1 MDYRCATGTR
11 YDDDVLE
18 NEKGLF
24 GATANDHKGAS
35 KRGAPCTRGTA
46 MSFGFRRRPTTG
58 IPVPIT
64 NYATDLTLLH
74 PRSKSAGPE
83 QTRRRDDDITYQAV
97 QNSSSGRSTP
107 RLAPPKKEAT
117 GVSTRT
123 NRFGYRQAQG
133 RYTNKVGDICNSH
146 SVSHYNQE
154 RLQQQQQQQ
163 QHQQQQYYHQQQQHQ
178 QHESHV
184 PKQQNRVVQVYNV
197 ATGSKLRASSAN
209 VSSTHNNSGSNNNTI
224 NNDANR
230 RVSGIPESVTRYT
243 LHASHLP
250 LPQYAVRMNDT
261 NSKIAKTVANQS
273 RKISTDSKSSA
284 SSKEGSGTEDSGVS
298 SHQSCPGESERAEGY
313 DYLDVST
320 TATSRRAFGRGRNLK
335 MVVNGKSFDVRDVG
349 DDDSTVTE
357 ISVIPLPK
365 CFASPNLNTGLVRER
380 ATQYQRIVNKDNRY
394 TSSITSMSTT
404 SSEGYDEGLGEEK
417 VYKDRSRTEKIP
429 SIKSDFSLPSSDDPE
444 YGHGEAMADEYSLS
458 SSDECQRSN
467 SNSTQ
472 HIKTISDAAKNGNL
486 PKSTLRSVLLTI
498 EDPAFAAAAATSTA
512 LIDDETSPVDSLFD
526 SPTASITQSD
536 DKVSKKECIME
547 RSGNTIDDDSPG
559 TPTNASNSLSLSEG
573 KEYFDDEIADQPGLI
588 FDDNSIVAIEAQ
600 SVAINQVVTENSH
613 TLVESITKSTDIQH
627 GKNSGI
633 SPLHGKRISRA
644 GSVDTL
650 SPCESIASDD
660 LMLDYERSDA
670 SSTEDTHNRLD
681 SNPALHELDD
691 ATILSELEAQ
701 GEEVMRQWTS
711 LLGTTQL
718 TQQQTSNS
726 NTVNNNINNSISNNN
741 NHSSTESGRVDASE
755 RTTMASSRV
764 SLGAK
769 KRTVPS
775 TRIRDND
782 IGDGSP
788 IGNSEDGRD
797 SGLSSECST
806 PTGGSPPPRQPKSN
820 DNVITTTIGSAS
832 TTASTTT
839 TLSVLVPVSR
849 AKSEYGR
856 IINGRNSRLLRN
868 RSGAES
874 PRSLDSVRSRQI
886 PSPLRTP
893 RSIPSPSFDS
903 SDDTTIRIDRTTFQY
918 MFQDIVSLKTML
930 LKLKRVLQELASS
943 DCDVVRFIFQP
954 EALNPFDNTVK
965 NGLFYTLN
973 EGGTADVS
981 TSPGSGGSSIT
992 DELTDLRRQ
1001 VVFLQGQVE
1010 DKDRTIQ
1017 ILQFQMT
1024 KLKASSSTDVEN
1036 NTPSANCSKTLLV
1049 DMCNAATQT
1058 EKIRPVSA
1066 GPSLLQSLPQD
1077 STIGPLVSWSDSR
1090 NCQRPSSLGE
1100 LNHFRK
1106 LHRTTNNSQQILRQ
1120 RQSQSQIVKT
1130 NMRRNIIR
1138 KSVEQENS

>member
-1 MDYRCATGTR
+1 MDYRCATGSR

-24 GATANDHKGAS
+24 GATANDNKGAS

-64 NYATDLTLLH
+64 NYATDVTFLH
-74 PRSKSAGPE
+74 QRSKSAGPE
-83 QTRRRDDDITYQAV
+83 QTRRRDDDVTYQAV

-123 NRFGYRQAQG
+123 NRFGYRQSQG

-154 RLQQQQQQQ
+154 RLQQQQQ
-163 QHQQQQYYHQQQQHQ
+163 YHQQQQQHHQ

-209 VSSTHNNSGSNNNTI
+209 VSSAHNSSNSGGSSGGNNNVT

-230 RVSGIPESVTRYT
+230 RVSGIPESVARYT

-250 LPQYAVRMNDT
+250 LPQYAVRMSDT

-273 RKISTDSKSSA
+273 RKISTGSKSSA

-298 SHQSCPGESERAEGY
+298 SHQSCPGESERTDGY
-313 DYLDVST
+313 DYVDGAM
-320 TATSRRAFGRGRNLK
+320 TASRRSFGRGRNLK
-335 MVVNGKSFDVRDVG
+335 MVVSGKSFDVRDVG

-458 SSDECQRSN
+458 SSDECHRSN

-536 DKVSKKECIME
+536 DKVSKKECVME

-573 KEYFDDEIADQPGLI
+573 KEFFDDEIADQPGLI
-588 FDDNSIVAIEAQ
+588 FDDNSVVAVETQ

-613 TLVESITKSTDIQH
+613 TLVESITKSNIQS

-633 SPLHGKRISRA
+633 SPFHGKRISRA

-711 LLGTTQL
+711 LLGTTQP

-741 NHSSTESGRVDASE
+741 NHSSTESG
-755 RTTMASSRV
+755 
-764 SLGAK
+764 
-769 KRTVPS
+769 
-775 TRIRDND
+775 
-782 IGDGSP
+782 
-788 IGNSEDGRD
+788 
-797 SGLSSECST
+797 
-806 PTGGSPPPRQPKSN
+806 
-820 DNVITTTIGSAS
+820 
-832 TTASTTT
+832 
-839 TLSVLVPVSR
+839 
-849 AKSEYGR
+849 

-903 SDDTTIRIDRTTFQY
+903 SDDTTIRIDRATFQY

-930 LKLKRVLQELASS
+930 LKLKRVLQESGENSLT
-943 DCDVVRFIFQP
+943 RP

-965 NGLFYTLN
+965 NGLFYTLS

-981 TSPGSGGSSIT
+981 TSPGSGGSSIA

-1017 ILQFQMT
+1017 ILQFQMA
-1024 KLKASSSTDVEN
+1024 KLKASNGTDVEN
-1036 NTPSANCSKTLLV
+1036 NTSSANCSKTLLV

-1077 STIGPLVSWSDSR
+1077 STIGPFVSWSDSR

-1100 LNHFRK
+1100 LNHFRN
-1106 LHRTTNNSQQILRQ
+1106 LHRSTDNSQHILRQ

-1130 NMRRNIIR
+1130 NMRRNIIK
-1138 KSVEQENS
+1138 KSLEQENS

>member
-24 GATANDHKGAS
+24 GATANDNKGAS
-35 KRGAPCTRGTA
+35 KRGTPCTRGTA

-58 IPVPIT
+58 IPIPIT

-83 QTRRRDDDITYQAV
+83 QTRRRDDDVNYQVV

-154 RLQQQQQQQ
+154 RFQQHQQHHHHHQQQQQQQQ
-163 QHQQQQYYHQQQQHQ
+163 QHHQQQQQHQ
-178 QHESHV
+178 QHDSHV

-197 ATGSKLRASSAN
+197 AAGSKLRAPSS
-209 VSSTHNNSGSNNNTI
+209 HNSGNNNAI
-224 NNDANR
+224 NSDVNR

-250 LPQYAVRMNDT
+250 LPQYAVRMNET
-261 NSKIAKTVANQS
+261 NSKTAKTVANQS
-273 RKISTDSKSSA
+273 RKISTGSKSSA

-313 DYLDVST
+313 DYLDGAT
-320 TATSRRAFGRGRNLK
+320 TGRRGFGRARNLK
-335 MVVNGKSFDVRDVG
+335 MVVSGKSFDVRDVG

-380 ATQYQRIVNKDNRY
+380 TTQYQRIVNKDNRY

-536 DKVSKKECIME
+536 DKVSKKECVME

-588 FDDNSIVAIEAQ
+588 FDDNSVVAVENQ
-600 SVAINQVVTENSH
+600 SLAINQVVTENSH
-613 TLVESITKSTDIQH
+613 TLVESINKSNIQP

-691 ATILSELEAQ
+691 ATILSELEQQ

-711 LLGTTQL
+711 LLGTAQPM
-718 TQQQTSNS
+718 QQQSANS
-726 NTVNNNINNSISNNN
+726 NTVNNNINNSTSNNN
-741 NHSSTESGRVDASE
+741 NHSSTESG
-755 RTTMASSRV
+755 
-764 SLGAK
+764 
-769 KRTVPS
+769 
-775 TRIRDND
+775 
-782 IGDGSP
+782 
-788 IGNSEDGRD
+788 
-797 SGLSSECST
+797 
-806 PTGGSPPPRQPKSN
+806 
-820 DNVITTTIGSAS
+820 IT
-832 TTASTTT
+832 
-839 TLSVLVPVSR
+839 
-849 AKSEYGR
+849 
-856 IINGRNSRLLRN
+856 NGRNSRLLRS

-893 RSIPSPSFDS
+893 RSIPSPSFDT
-903 SDDTTIRIDRTTFQY
+903 SDDTTIRIDRATFQY

-930 LKLKRVLQELASS
+930 LKLKRVLQESGENSLM
-943 DCDVVRFIFQP
+943 RP
-954 EALNPFDNTVK
+954 EALNPFDNTIK

-973 EGGTADVS
+973 ESGTADVS
-981 TSPGSGGSSIT
+981 TSPGSGGSSIA

-1001 VVFLQGQVE
+1001 VIFLQGQVE
-1010 DKDRTIQ
+1010 DRDRTIQ

-1024 KLKASSSTDVEN
+1024 KLKTSNGADMESN
-1036 NTPSANCSKTLLV
+1036 IPSANFSKSLLV

-1077 STIGPLVSWSDSR
+1077 STIGPLVSWSDSW

-1100 LNHFRK
+1100 LNHFRN
-1106 LHRTTNNSQQILRQ
+1106 LHRSTDNSQHVLRQ
-1120 RQSQSQIVKT
+1120 RQSQNQIVKT
-1130 NMRRNIIR
+1130 NARRNIIK
-1138 KSVEQENS
+1138 KSLEQENS

>member
-24 GATANDHKGAS
+24 GATANDNKGAS

-83 QTRRRDDDITYQAV
+83 QTRRRDDDVTYQAV

-133 RYTNKVGDICNSH
+133 RFTNKVGDICNSH

-154 RLQQQQQQQ
+154 RLQQHQQQQQ
-163 QHQQQQYYHQQQQHQ
+163 QQQQYQ

-197 ATGSKLRASSAN
+197 ATGSKLRANVPSAHNSSSN
-209 VSSTHNNSGSNNNTI
+209 GGGNNNVT

-273 RKISTDSKSSA
+273 RKISTGSKSSA

-298 SHQSCPGESERAEGY
+298 SHQSCPGESERNEGY
-313 DYLDVST
+313 DCIDGST
-320 TATSRRAFGRGRNLK
+320 TGSRRGTAAFGRGRNLK
-335 MVVNGKSFDVRDVG
+335 MVVSGKSFDVRDVG

-458 SSDECQRSN
+458 SSDECQQRSN

-472 HIKTISDAAKNGNL
+472 HNIKTISDAAKNGNL

-536 DKVSKKECIME
+536 DKVSKKECVME

-573 KEYFDDEIADQPGLI
+573 KEFFDDEIADQPGLI
-588 FDDNSIVAIEAQ
+588 FDDNSVVVAVETQ

-613 TLVESITKSTDIQH
+613 TLVESIAKSNMQQS

-633 SPLHGKRISRA
+633 SPFHGKRISRA

-711 LLGTTQL
+711 LLGTTQP

-741 NHSSTESGRVDASE
+741 NHSTTESG
-755 RTTMASSRV
+755 
-764 SLGAK
+764 
-769 KRTVPS
+769 
-775 TRIRDND
+775 
-782 IGDGSP
+782 
-788 IGNSEDGRD
+788 
-797 SGLSSECST
+797 
-806 PTGGSPPPRQPKSN
+806 
-820 DNVITTTIGSAS
+820 
-832 TTASTTT
+832 
-839 TLSVLVPVSR
+839 
-849 AKSEYGR
+849 
-856 IINGRNSRLLRN
+856 IINGRNSRLLRS

-874 PRSLDSVRSRQI
+874 PRSLDSIRSRQI

-903 SDDTTIRIDRTTFQY
+903 SDDTTIRIDRATFQY

-930 LKLKRVLQELASS
+930 LKLKRVLQE
-943 DCDVVRFIFQP
+943 P

-965 NGLFYTLN
+965 NGLFYTLS

-981 TSPGSGGSSIT
+981 TSPGSGESSIA

-1001 VVFLQGQVE
+1001 VIFLQGQVE

-1024 KLKASSSTDVEN
+1024 KLKASNGTDVEN
-1036 NTPSANCSKTLLV
+1036 NTPSANCSKSLLV

-1077 STIGPLVSWSDSR
+1077 STIGPLVSLARWSDSR

-1100 LNHFRK
+1100 LNHFRN
-1106 LHRTTNNSQQILRQ
+1106 LHRSTDNSQHILRQ

-1138 KSVEQENS
+1138 KSLEQENS

>member
-24 GATANDHKGAS
+24 GATAISIRNVDRKDQTVNFQNDNKGAS

-83 QTRRRDDDITYQAV
+83 QTRRRDDDVTYQAV

-117 GVSTRT
+117 GV
-123 NRFGYRQAQG
+123 
-133 RYTNKVGDICNSH
+133 
-146 SVSHYNQE
+146 
-154 RLQQQQQQQ
+154 
-163 QHQQQQYYHQQQQHQ
+163 
-178 QHESHV
+178 
-184 PKQQNRVVQVYNV
+184 YNV
-197 ATGSKLRASSAN
+197 ATGSKLRANVPSAHNSSSN
-209 VSSTHNNSGSNNNTI
+209 GGGNNNVT

-273 RKISTDSKSSA
+273 RKISTGSKSSA

-298 SHQSCPGESERAEGY
+298 SHQSCPGESERNEGY
-313 DYLDVST
+313 DCIDGST
-320 TATSRRAFGRGRNLK
+320 TGSRRGTAAFGRGRNLK
-335 MVVNGKSFDVRDVG
+335 MVVSGKSFDVRDVG

-458 SSDECQRSN
+458 SSDECQQRSN

-472 HIKTISDAAKNGNL
+472 HNIKTISDAAKNGNL

-536 DKVSKKECIME
+536 DKVSKKECVME

-573 KEYFDDEIADQPGLI
+573 KEFFDDEIADQPGLI
-588 FDDNSIVAIEAQ
+588 FDDNSVVVAVETQ

-613 TLVESITKSTDIQH
+613 TLVESIAKSNMQQP

-633 SPLHGKRISRA
+633 SPFHGKRISRA

-670 SSTEDTHNRLD
+670 SSTEDTHNRLAIISVVISMKSTLLFYGSKSVAMAFLRLD

-711 LLGTTQL
+711 LLGTTQP

-741 NHSSTESGRVDASE
+741 NHSTTESGALVKRVKQ
-755 RTTMASSRV
+755 
-764 SLGAK
+764 L
-769 KRTVPS
+769 
-775 TRIRDND
+775 
-782 IGDGSP
+782 
-788 IGNSEDGRD
+788 
-797 SGLSSECST
+797 
-806 PTGGSPPPRQPKSN
+806 
-820 DNVITTTIGSAS
+820 
-832 TTASTTT
+832 
-839 TLSVLVPVSR
+839 
-849 AKSEYGR
+849 
-856 IINGRNSRLLRN
+856 
-868 RSGAES
+868 
-874 PRSLDSVRSRQI
+874 QI
-886 PSPLRTP
+886 P
-893 RSIPSPSFDS
+893 
-903 SDDTTIRIDRTTFQY
+903 
-918 MFQDIVSLKTML
+918 
-930 LKLKRVLQELASS
+930 
-943 DCDVVRFIFQP
+943 
-954 EALNPFDNTVK
+954 
-965 NGLFYTLN
+965 
-973 EGGTADVS
+973 
-981 TSPGSGGSSIT
+981 
-992 DELTDLRRQ
+992 DED
-1001 VVFLQGQVE
+1001 
-1010 DKDRTIQ
+1010 
-1017 ILQFQMT
+1017 
-1024 KLKASSSTDVEN
+1024 
-1036 NTPSANCSKTLLV
+1036 
-1049 DMCNAATQT
+1049 
-1058 EKIRPVSA
+1058 SA
-1066 GPSLLQSLPQD
+1066 GGDYYQLTYP
-1077 STIGPLVSWSDSR
+1077 
-1090 NCQRPSSLGE
+1090 N
-1100 LNHFRK
+1100 
-1106 LHRTTNNSQQILRQ
+1106 
-1120 RQSQSQIVKT
+1120 
-1130 NMRRNIIR
+1130 
-1138 KSVEQENS
+1138 